1 MSKERMMRNLTHIF
15 LFCLILLLSISC
27 RPHTD
32 KGVVQEP
39 VMKTVFYL
47 PAEVIDVRENIVT
60 IKVEKPALFEGEVK
74 LALQLA
80 QEVIE
85 KTYLLEG
92 QKTKVDQ
99 SRVEIIRI
107 VGNDVLLK
115 VLEKSHNFKPG
126 DEVQIY
132 LDRKIIAIKDFEVI
146 MGRNKEVGKYVQ
158 EDVTTALVNSGQFN
172 VVERLKLQSV
182 LDELKLA
189 QLGLT
194 DPEGAKQVGKLLGA
208 DVILTG
214 TLAATGEEWNVNL
227 RLINTESGLI
237 TSAFNKRGTLHEI
250 TTESHREIGN
260 ISGNFEDE
268 SKLVGWFIGELFN
281 KHTGREGYQEIYIDH
296 NQGANGTSKSL
307 AMKFKLGRDKVVP
320 KSIHA
325 KIHNRLK
332 RDLSRYS
339 GIRFFI
345 KADRNLTITF
355 QLGDSEEDSPEEEIW
370 YRNVSVGKDWKE
382 VRIPF
387 NTLSLHKRRA
397 LKFGSNQILQLQ
409 YIERMDWVVHEHV
422 VPRGT
427 VGTIWLDEVT
437 FY

>member
-1 MSKERMMRNLTHIF
+1 MKKLAPFF
-15 LFCLILLLSISC
+15 LFCLISMLLLSC
-27 RPHTD
+27 RPPAQ

-39 VMKTVFYL
+39 EMKTVFYL
-47 PAEVIDVRENIVT
+47 LAEVINVQGNMVT

-92 QKTKVDQ
+92 QKTTVGQ
-99 SRVEIIRI
+99 TRVEIVRI
-107 VGNDVLLK
+107 VGNNVLLK
-115 VLEKSHNFKPG
+115 VLKKSHSFKTG
-126 DEVQIY
+126 NEVQVF

-158 EDVTTALVNSGQFN
+158 EDITTALVNSGQFN

-182 LDELKLA
+182 LDELKLS

-194 DPEGAKQVGKLLGA
+194 DPQGAKQIGKLLGA

-237 TSAFNKRGTLHEI
+237 TSAFNKKGPLHEI
-250 TTESHREIGN
+250 TTESYREIEN
-260 ISGNFEDE
+260 ISGNFEYD
-268 SKLVGWFIGELFN
+268 SKLAGWFIGELFN
-281 KHTGREGYQEIYIDH
+281 KWTGRNGYQEVYIDQ

-307 AMKFKLGRDKVVP
+307 AMKFKLGTDKVAPVP
-320 KSIHA
+320 IHA

-332 RDLSRYS
+332 RDLSNYS
-339 GIRFFI
+339 GISFFI
-345 KADRNLTITF
+345 KADKKLTIMF
-355 QLGDSEEDSPEEEIW
+355 QLGDSEENSSEDEIW
-370 YRNVSVGKDWKE
+370 YRNVSVGRDWKK
-382 VRIPF
+382 VTIPF
-387 NTLSLHKRRA
+387 RRLSVAKQRA
-397 LKFGSNQILQLQ
+397 MKFGSNQILQLH
-409 YIERMDWVVHEHV
+409 YIERLDWVVIEYV

-427 VGTIWLDEVT
+427 GGTVWLDEVT

>member
-1 MSKERMMRNLTHIF
+1 MKKLVHLF
-15 LFCLILLLSISC
+15 LFCLIFMVLLSC
-27 RPHTD
+27 RSPAE

-39 VMKTVFYL
+39 AMKTVFYL
-47 PAEVIDVRENIVT
+47 PAKVVNVQENMLT
-60 IKVEKPALFEGEVK
+60 IKVEKPTLFAGEVK

-92 QKTKVDQ
+92 QKTNVGQ
-99 SRVEIIRI
+99 SRVEVIRI
-107 VGNDVLLK
+107 IGNDILLK
-115 VLEKSHNFKPG
+115 VLEKSHSFKVG
-126 DEVQIY
+126 DEVQIF

-158 EDVTTALVNSGQFN
+158 EDITTALVNSGQFN

-214 TLAATGEEWNVNL
+214 TLAATGDEWNVNL

-237 TSAFNKRGTLHEI
+237 TSAFNKKGPLHEI
-250 TTESHREIGN
+250 TTESYRKIEN

-268 SKLVGWFIGELFN
+268 SKLAGWFIGELFN
-281 KHTGREGYQEIYIDH
+281 KWTGRNGYQEVSIDQS
-296 NQGANGTSKSL
+296 QGANGTSKSL
-307 AMKFKLGRDKVVP
+307 AMKFKLGTDKVAPVP
-320 KSIHA
+320 IHA

-332 RDLSRYS
+332 RDLSNYS
-339 GIRFFI
+339 GISFFI
-345 KADRNLTITF
+345 KADKKLTVMF
-355 QLGDSEEDSPEEEIW
+355 QLGDSEENSSEDEIW
-370 YRNVSVGKDWKE
+370 YRNVSVGKDWKK
-382 VRIPF
+382 VTIPF
-387 NTLSLHKRRA
+387 STLSVAKQRA
-397 LKFGSNQILQLQ
+397 MKFGSNQILQLHHT
-409 YIERMDWVVHEHV
+409 ERLDWVMIEFV

-427 VGTIWLDEVT
+427 GGTIWLDEVT

>member
-1 MSKERMMRNLTHIF
+1 MKNLAHIF
-15 LFCLILLLSISC
+15 LFCLISMLLLSC
-27 RPHTD
+27 RPAAE

-39 VMKTVFYL
+39 VMKSVFYL
-47 PAEVIDVRENIVT
+47 PAEVINVQENIVT

-80 QEVIE
+80 QEIIE
-85 KTYLLEG
+85 KTYLVEG
-92 QKTKVDQ
+92 QRTKANH
-99 SRVEIIRI
+99 SRVEVTRIIS
-107 VGNDVLLK
+107 NDILLK
-115 VLEKSHNFKPG
+115 VLEKSHNFKAG
-126 DEVQIY
+126 DEIQIF

-158 EDVTTALVNSGQFN
+158 EDITTALVNSGQFN

-182 LDELKLA
+182 LDELKLT

-194 DPEGAKQVGKLLGA
+194 DPEGAKEVGKLLGA
-208 DVILTG
+208 NVILTG
-214 TLAATGEEWNVNL
+214 TLAATGDEWNVNL

-237 TSAFNKRGTLHEI
+237 TSAFNKRGSLHEI
-250 TTESHREIGN
+250 TTASYREIGN

-268 SKLVGWFIGELFN
+268 SKLVGWFIGEQFN
-281 KHTGREGYQEIYIDH
+281 KQIGRKGYQEVYIDQ

-307 AMKFKLGRDKVVP
+307 AMKFKLGTDKVVP
-320 KSIHA
+320 KTIRA
-325 KIHNRLK
+325 IMHNRLK
-332 RDLSRYS
+332 RDLSNYS
-339 GIRFFI
+339 GIRFFM
-345 KADRNLTITF
+345 KADSNLTVTF
-355 QLGDSEEDSPEEEIW
+355 QLGDSEKDSPEEEIW

-387 NTLSLHKRRA
+387 NTLSLAKRRA
-397 LKFGSNQILQLQ
+397 LKFGSNQILQLH
-409 YIERMDWVVHEHV
+409 YIERIDWVVHEHV

-427 VGTIWLDEVT
+427 EGTIWLDEVT